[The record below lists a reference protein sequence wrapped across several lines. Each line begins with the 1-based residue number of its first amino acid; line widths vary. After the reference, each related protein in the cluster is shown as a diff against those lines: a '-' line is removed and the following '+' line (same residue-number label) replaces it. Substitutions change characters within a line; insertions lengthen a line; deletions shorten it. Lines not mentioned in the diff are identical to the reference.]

1 MPTPKNRNVWAY
13 VPPHRGASLDG
24 GSPGDMAS
32 DTSLDG
38 GWSDRSTVGSTTS
51 GFQYTPE
58 APYDGRSYVRRDG
71 VWRELF
77 EGSNAVDN
85 FADLLSLV
93 EELQQQV
100 EKLQSQV
107 DLLVIDATG
116 WDEERIRGIESTQQ
130 NIIKG
135 DVVFEKI
142 NCKSNVTAYI
152 EESS

>member
-1 MPTPKNRNVWAY
+1 MPTPKNRNVWNY

-51 GFQYTPE
+51 GFEYTPE

-77 EGSNAVDN
+77 EGSEALDS
-85 FADLLSLV
+85 FTDLVSLV
-93 EELQQQV
+93 EDLQAQV

-107 DLLVIDATG
+107 DLLVIDAKG
-116 WDEERIRGIESTQQ
+116 WDEERIRGIETQQQ
-130 NIIKG
+130 NIVKG

-142 NCKSNVTAYI
+142 NCKNNVTAYV
-152 EESS
+152 EAS